1 MQTFWSSE
9 PRHWLALFRS
19 LDSTEANEIPA
30 NNRNHSLKLSPL
42 NTLSSVIDIFVQKQH
57 ELTLKEANIGDSIK

>member
-30 NNRNHSLKLSPL
+30 NNWNHSLKLKPSKR
-42 NTLSSVIDIFVQKQH
+42 T
-57 ELTLKEANIGDSIK
+57 ELCYRHFCAKAT